1 MEDFVHKL
9 LSEEVAIS
17 ETAWSSV
24 FFDVEKSREIAVFLK
39 EKSAR
44 AGDLL
49 AAGARWSGAGWNTSR
64 ASHAL
69 HSLTG
74 VPLVSSD
81 LDSYKNAYLYALAIL
96 LDVDIP
102 SL

>member
-1 MEDFVHKL
+1 MENA
-9 LSEEVAIS
+9 E
-17 ETAWSSV
+17 
-24 FFDVEKSREIAVFLK
+24 FLK
-39 EKSAR
+39 EKVVPKA
-44 AGDLL
+44 ADVL

-64 ASHAL
+64 ASRAL

-74 VPLVSSD
+74 VPLVSGD

-102 SL
+102 SLSLSDRAAEVAFGLA

>member
-1 MEDFVHKL
+1 M
-9 LSEEVAIS
+9 
-17 ETAWSSV
+17 

-39 EKSAR
+39 GKTAR

-49 AAGARWSGAGWNTSR
+49 AAGSRWSGAGWNTSR
-64 ASHAL
+64 ASRAL
-69 HSLTG
+69 QSLTG

-102 SL
+102 SLNLSDRAAEAALVWRR